1 MCYGKPQPMSERA
14 PSRLPTAFVRV
25 SRCPICKYSLK
36 DLDEDLPCP
45 ECGNEIDRDL
55 ISSPE
60 MNDAIAVTRT
70 WCTLGFIGWGI
81 FAFGYWAY
89 NMILMQ
95 VMNGYYPGT
104 YGPNHFAGI
113 WLQTASVLAPFAL
126 CISWFRNARRMIYQ
140 HAIHRRGR
148 RAKAPKRVI
157 LVCLPGL
164 LVGLLGCAGIVM
176 MLSAV

>member
-1 MCYGKPQPMSERA
+1 MGATP
-14 PSRLPTAFVRV
+14 PSRLPSAFIRV
-25 SRCPICKYSLK
+25 SRCPICRYSLN
-36 DLDEDLPCP
+36 DLAPDTPCP
-45 ECGNEIDRDL
+45 ECGHDIDRDL
-55 ISSPE
+55 YTSPE
-60 MNDAIAVTRT
+60 IKDAIAVTRT
-70 WCTLGFIGWGI
+70 WCTLGLIGWCI

-113 WLQTASVLAPFAL
+113 WLQTASVSAPIAL

-140 HAIHRRGR
+140 HAMGRRFR
-148 RAKAPKRVI
+148 RAKVPKRVI